1 MREVENDPVKSLW
14 QISHMLLLAS
24 YLCVWQS
31 SQLSNILRSTV
42 RQKERVPP
50 ASNTAP
56 SAVTGVKKYAY
67 KGNVLA
73 TYDNSKNRRT
83 AGIPFAKEILTVCA
97 YL

>member
-1 MREVENDPVKSLW
+1 MREVENDPVKNLW

-42 RQKERVPP
+42 RQKERVPS

-56 SAVTGVKKYAY
+56 RAVTGM
-67 KGNVLA
+67 
-73 TYDNSKNRRT
+73 KNTPTKAMRWQPMTT
-83 AGIPFAKEILTVCA
+83 AKTEGQLESLLLKR
-97 YL
+97 Y

>member
-31 SQLSNILRSTV
+31 SQLSNILRRTV

-56 SAVTGVKKYAY
+56 RAVTGVKNTLTK
-67 KGNVLA
+67 VMCWQPM
-73 TYDNSKNRRT
+73 TT
-83 AGIPFAKEILTVCA
+83 AKTEGQLESLLLKR
-97 YL
+97 Y